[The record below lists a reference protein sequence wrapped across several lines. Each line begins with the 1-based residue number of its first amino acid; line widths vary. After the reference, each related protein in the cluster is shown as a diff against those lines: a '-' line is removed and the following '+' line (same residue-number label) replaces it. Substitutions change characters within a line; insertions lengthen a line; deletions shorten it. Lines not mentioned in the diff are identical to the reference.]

1 MLPVFVVIVLLSA
14 LLSFYAVLR
23 IGIGLRLRRPVLI
36 SLVTAATLMGA
47 LHQTI
52 LFVGNYTP
60 MEHAFAVI
68 FVCAIMSSFA
78 SLTLPWVLLSDVL
91 LILTSLWRLKRQSP
105 GFRAKARKIFCAI
118 LCVIYIPLSIYA
130 TYEATADPKV
140 KVIDLYY
147 QELPKALEGFKILQV
162 TDVHASPLFLRER
175 TEAIVKTVNEHPSQL
190 VLFTGDQTDGTP
202 QARGN
207 DVEPFDDLKAQLGI
221 FFISGNHEYI
231 TDFGEWIEYYRAK
244 GWDLILNDSR
254 TVEHNG
260 ALITVLGLA
269 DDSAPSRGYE
279 GPDLQ
284 KALDGAKNG
293 GFTILLAH
301 QPRHAD
307 IYSDPRYG
315 IDLMLSGHTHGG
327 QLFYLKNLMAK
338 ANNGFV
344 HGLYDL
350 GSMLLYVSPGTG
362 LWCGYA
368 TRLGTASE
376 ITQFVLHRADG

>member
-1 MLPVFVVIVLLSA
+1 MLPIFVVIALISA

-23 IGIGLRLRRPVLI
+23 IGKGLRLKRRVLV
-36 SLVTAATLMGA
+36 SLVTVATLMGA

-52 LFVGNYTP
+52 LFAGNYTP

-68 FVCAIMSSFA
+68 FVCAVMSSFA
-78 SLTLPWVLLSDVL
+78 TLTLPWVLLSDIV
-91 LILTSLWRLKRQSP
+91 LILTSLWRRKIWCAEC
-105 GFRAKARKIFCAI
+105 RAKVRRIFCII
-118 LCVIYIPLSIYA
+118 LCVLYVPLSIYA
-130 TYEATADPKV
+130 TYAAVADPKV

-147 QELPKALEGFKILQV
+147 KDLPEALDGFKILQV
-162 TDVHASPLFLRER
+162 TDVHASPLFVRER
-175 TEAIVKTVNEHPSQL
+175 TEAIVKTVNENPSQL

-202 QARGN
+202 QARA
-207 DVEPFDDLKAQLGI
+207 DDIEPFDELKSGLGT

-231 TDFGEWIEYYRAK
+231 TDFGEWTDYYRQK

-254 TVEHNG
+254 TVEYNG
-260 ALITVLGLA
+260 AKVTVLGIT

-284 KALDGAKNG
+284 KALASAQKGD
-293 GFTILLAH
+293 FTILMAH

-307 IYSDPRYG
+307 IYSNPDYG

-350 GSMLLYVSPGTG
+350 GSMILYVSPGTG

-376 ITQFVLHRADG
+376 ITQLVLHRGTE